1 MSTTPRSIRRP
12 RASLPYVSDPTTP
25 LAKYSERRPDLYS
38 LSATHA
44 FDWEAARGKRPPPY
58 ASAVGNGT
66 SESLR
71 KKLGRAAVE
80 DPVGNGSLTPPKVA
94 RKRVVRKKP
103 WRQRCVKQ

>member
-1 MSTTPRSIRRP
+1 MSTTPRSVRRP
-12 RASLPYVSDPTTP
+12 RASLPYATSDPTTP

-58 ASAVGNGT
+58 ASAVGNGS
-66 SESLR
+66 SETLR

-80 DPVGNGSLTPPKVA
+80 DQTGTGALSPSKVA
-94 RKRVVRKKP
+94 RKRNF
-103 WRQRCVKQ
+103 